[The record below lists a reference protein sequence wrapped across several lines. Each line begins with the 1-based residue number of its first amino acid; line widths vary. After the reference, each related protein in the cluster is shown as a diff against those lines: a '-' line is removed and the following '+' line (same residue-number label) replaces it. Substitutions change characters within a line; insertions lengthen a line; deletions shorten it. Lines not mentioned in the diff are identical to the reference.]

1 MKKSWIIASTLLF
14 SSYGFAANYV
24 YTGAGADPNNW
35 LLGGNWAG
43 GGGVEVYP
51 TELDNALFT
60 NEGVGMVISQ
70 SIPIPFGQLHAGR
83 FVSNTVTIATGAELT
98 NLNQTLAGVNQPNQP
113 PFGDGTI
120 IIDGGTLNTV
130 RLRMGVNGATGFVH
144 VVSGLVNIDKAP
156 TGDPKGTLDFE
167 LMGGGD
173 PSFKLSGG
181 TVTMES
187 NLLLDAGLLTIDGA
201 DGTMTVDEIFL
212 FNTAELAFE
221 IADSGISKISADSIE
236 FTGTQILTVNGQS
249 TTSDTL
255 FEDLVLIEL
264 TGSDTISAG
273 ELSNLSSALN
283 LESMASGSL
292 SLSGDS
298 KQLLFTG
305 TTAPI
310 PVPLPFDSFTADT
323 SNLIQNGDFSTVLNP
338 VFGNAAAAI
347 NIDGTLKPNIILFF
361 TDDHGWPDI
370 GAAGVYDD
378 LKTPHIDQLV
388 ADGVRCTNGYVTAP
402 QCVPSRG
409 GLLTGR
415 DQSRFGLETNGE
427 TLDGFNAEVKI
438 GQRLQK
444 AGYKT
449 GQTGK
454 WHLGPGPEIA
464 SHGFDEVY
472 YKNSARPAWATFNLD
487 GSDREPGYDES
498 GVYHLDACSQA
509 ATAFIDRH
517 GDNPFFLY
525 VAYRAP
531 HVPLDAPEKYLS
543 RFPGKMPERRRQA
556 LAMISAMDDGIGL
569 VREKLA
575 EKGLTEKT
583 LIFFIGDNG
592 APLKIHKLD
601 APGGGPGWDGSLNE
615 PMNGEKGMLAEG
627 GIRVPFVA
635 AWPGTIPSG
644 QVYNEPVISMDV
656 AATAVALA
664 GLPHDE
670 KLDGVNLIAYLRGEA
685 EGAPHEALFWRWSSQ
700 SAIRVG
706 DWKFLRGG
714 SREYLF
720 DIVKDPGESESLLA
734 VHPEKATEL
743 RSRLLEW
750 TNELSPPGFIGKMMP
765 ETWEK
770 YFDHYLDGK
779 PVSLKDTAKLEQ
791 PENIQGW
798 IARNSSIKVDKG
810 ILKLLDPD
818 GEKRLAPF
826 IANNQ
831 LSFDG
836 PFNVSVELAKPVSG
850 GLSVASRENSEKD
863 FSKGKIPLKSSPEE
877 PLRFSGLVPTTAT
890 VIHLRVLFPNGNAE
904 IKSIQVSDPEGEIL
918 KRWKFQ

>member
-35 LLGGNWAG
+35 FLGGNWAG

-347 NIDGTLKPNIILFF
+347 NIDGTFGDFGPFNGSGGEVEGWLPYFSDPNGLTDLVGDPGVNNSGDDPVPALEGTFYLDTHWLPNGSGSIGLNSSNNYRNGFGQTDILNGVTIIPAATYELTFS
-361 TDDHGWPDI
+361 
-370 GAAGVYDD
+370 AVKNAGVDNTSAT
-378 LKTPHIDQLV
+378 LTLALTTGANV
-388 ADGVRCTNGYVTAP
+388 ADTTVSVANSLSEIAVDSLPAVGEPPLIVTSTISGADLASAQSGVGSVNVYFDQVNTATIP
-402 QCVPSRG
+402 
-409 GLLTGR
+409 GLPDSLASTDISNVALVSQARIDDVGLTLVLPENDLNKDGVF
-415 DQSRFGLETNGE
+415 DQSDVDLAQLY
-427 TLDGFNAEVKI
+427 LDGDGGDTAAIRQSTLINDLGFTPAEA
-438 GQRLQK
+438 L
-444 AGYKT
+444 
-449 GQTGK
+449 
-454 WHLGPGPEIA
+454 E
-464 SHGFDEVY
+464 
-472 YKNSARPAWATFNLD
+472 
-487 GSDREPGYDES
+487 
-498 GVYHLDACSQA
+498 
-509 ATAFIDRH
+509 
-517 GDNPFFLY
+517 FLN
-525 VAYRAP
+525 
-531 HVPLDAPEKYLS
+531 
-543 RFPGKMPERRRQA
+543 
-556 LAMISAMDDGIGL
+556 
-569 VREKLA
+569 
-575 EKGLTEKT
+575 LTE
-583 LIFFIGDNG
+583 FD
-592 APLKIHKLD
+592 
-601 APGGGPGWDGSLNE
+601 LNE
-615 PMNGEKGMLAEG
+615 DGT
-627 GIRVPFVA
+627 FDA
-635 AWPGTIPSG
+635 A
-644 QVYNEPVISMDV
+644 DV
-656 AATAVALA
+656 AALQALLVSIPFEVTISIT
-664 GLPHDE
+664 GGELEFTWNSSPGKFYDLESKTSLLLPDWVPYN
-670 KLDGVNLIAYLRGEA
+670 DGVTTY
-685 EGAPHEALFWRWSSQ
+685 
-700 SAIRVG
+700 
-706 DWKFLRGG
+706 
-714 SREYLF
+714 
-720 DIVKDPGESESLLA
+720 
-734 VHPEKATEL
+734 
-743 RSRLLEW
+743 
-750 TNELSPPGFIGKMMP
+750 
-765 ETWEK
+765 
-770 YFDHYLDGK
+770 
-779 PVSLKDTAKLEQ
+779 
-791 PENIQGW
+791 ENIPASGTGTTSLS
-798 IARNSSIKVDKG
+798 NV
-810 ILKLLDPD
+810 
-818 GEKRLAPF
+818 LAPAPEAF
-826 IANNQ
+826 
-831 LSFDG
+831 FR
-836 PFNVSVELAKPVSG
+836 VV
-850 GLSVASRENSEKD
+850 EKD
-863 FSKGKIPLKSSPEE
+863 
-877 PLRFSGLVPTTAT
+877 
-890 VIHLRVLFPNGNAE
+890 
-904 IKSIQVSDPEGEIL
+904 
-918 KRWKFQ
+918 